1 MRRLSRSLVQLGKKL
16 EPQRSLALLLLIYAA
31 LFVARIFSTTHGGLA
46 DEEAEVPIVAE
57 WLASG
62 MPFEL
67 LPRMQYMRFCGG
79 CTAEAGCSGN

>member
-1 MRRLSRSLVQLGKKL
+1 
-16 EPQRSLALLLLIYAA
+16 LLLLIYAA

-57 WLASG
+57 WLASV

-79 CTAEAGCSGN
+79 CTAEWREAASRGFEDGREWVFLPEKR